1 MAESTPDIT
10 LRRRRTRRNIAFP
23 IAALA
28 LALGLAVAGSLLT
41 GEGGGWLTGN
51 VETASSSAG
60 RRLNTLSMILPMG
73 YAFGAGMVSAV
84 NPCGFPML
92 APYLGLYLNDRK
104 GAAARGRTMQL
115 AHALL
120 VGGAVTA
127 GFVMLFAVAGLI
139 IAGSSR
145 ALVDAFPWIGL
156 TVGIALVAGGAWML
170 GGRPI
175 YGALGEQLAARMG
188 DPRKAGLRG
197 YVLFGLSY
205 GTASLSCTLPIFLT
219 VVSTS
224 LTLTDLPGA
233 ATQFVLYGLGMGSV
247 ITALTLSMAVMKAA
261 MVTGLRR
268 ILPYME
274 SLSAGLLLLAGAYLV
289 YYWLTVGDLLDQ
301 LS

>member
-1 MAESTPDIT
+1 
-10 LRRRRTRRNIAFP
+10 
-23 IAALA
+23 
-28 LALGLAVAGSLLT
+28 
-41 GEGGGWLTGN
+41 
-51 VETASSSAG
+51 
-60 RRLNTLSMILPMG
+60 MILPMG

-84 NPCGFPML
+84 NPCGFPLL

-104 GAAARGRTMQL
+104 GPATRGRTRQL
-115 AHALL
+115 THALL

-127 GFVMLFAVAGLI
+127 GFVALFTVAGLI
-139 IAGSSR
+139 IGGGSR

-156 TVGIALVAGGAWML
+156 TVGVALVAGGAWML

-175 YGALGEQLAARMG
+175 YGALGEQLAARIGDMG
-188 DPRKAGLRG
+188 DPGKASIRG

-219 VVSTS
+219 VVGSS
-224 LTLTDLPGA
+224 LTLTDAPGA

-261 MVTGLRR
+261 MVTGIRR

-274 SLSAGLLLLAGAYLV
+274 HLSAGLLLLAGAYLV
-289 YYWLTVGDLLDQ
+289 YYWLTVSDLLDR